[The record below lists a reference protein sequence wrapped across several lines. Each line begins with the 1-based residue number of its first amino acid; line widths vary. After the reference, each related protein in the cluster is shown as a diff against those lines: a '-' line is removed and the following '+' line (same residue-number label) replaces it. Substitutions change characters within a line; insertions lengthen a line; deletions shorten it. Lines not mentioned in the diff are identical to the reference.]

1 MNYHT
6 SGYYASGKDP
16 QRIGSK
22 APGMAPYQAYECA
35 DGYLVIAGPND
46 RLFAKIAAVLGHP
59 EWAQDPRFD
68 SNQKRYANLDR
79 LNALMGPILKR
90 QPRAH
95 WQEKLEAVGVPRAPT
110 QAGTNTRAPPPHA
123 APNT

>member
-68 SNQKRYANLDR
+68 SNQKRYANLDP

-90 QPRAH
+90 QPRAQ
-95 WQEKLEAVGVPRAPT
+95 WQDKLEAVGVPNAPT
-110 QAGTNTRAPPPHA
+110 PAGSEMLEHPQKGAHQN
-123 APNT
+123 